1 MNYILQK
8 RNYPLV
14 KMNYEIIPRTTT
26 FSLEKLENKQLN
38 SKETIDINIT
48 YFLDK
53 EKIIP
58 IGKQRKIK
66 LFHLGNYNC
75 NSCTKVVKKLFDG
88 FCFPCFKY
96 KACADKCIMSPHLCH
111 YMNGTCREP
120 TWGDEYCYQPH
131 YVYLSY
137 TDKFKVGI
145 TRESQIPTRWI
156 DQGAT
161 SAVLLA
167 KVSSRNQAGILEHKL
182 KEIIHD
188 KSHWI
193 NMLKSGNEKPSISL
207 FYETYTKISQWIK
220 SNSLLEL
227 DEYKAKLP
235 THLKLKNE
243 ITLFEN
249 PTILNIEYPFPEQ
262 INKFQSIN
270 LEKNNTFEEE
280 IMGIKGQYLMFKNH
294 VFNVRRH
301 EGFLV
306 DFSIT

>member
-14 KMNYEIIPRTTT
+14 KMNYEIISRNTT
-26 FSLEKLENKQLN
+26 FSLALLENNEHN
-38 SKETIDINIT
+38 SKETVDISIS

-53 EKIIP
+53 EKDLP
-58 IGKQRKIK
+58 INKQNTIK
-66 LFHLGNYNC
+66 LSHLGNYKC

-120 TWGDEYCYQPH
+120 AWGDAYCYQPH
-131 YVYLSY
+131 YVYLSF

-145 TRESQIPTRWI
+145 TRETQVPTRWI

-161 SAVLLA
+161 SAALLA

-188 KSHWI
+188 KSHWL
-193 NMLKSGNEKPSISL
+193 NMLKSGNERPTTSL
-207 FYETYTKISQWIK
+207 FHETYYKISDWIK
-220 SNSLLEL
+220 SNSLLESN
-227 DEYKAKLP
+227 DFKAKLP
-235 THLKLKNE
+235 SHLNLKNE
-243 ITLFEN
+243 ILLFEK
-249 PTILNIEYPFPEQ
+249 PTILNIEYPFPDQ
-262 INKFQSIN
+262 VNKYQSIN
-270 LEKNNTFEEE
+270 LEKNSIFEDE
-280 IMGIKGQYLMFKNH
+280 ILGIKGQYLIFKNH
-294 VFNVRRH
+294 VFNVRKH
-301 EGFLV
+301 EGFFV
-306 DFSIT
+306 DFDIT